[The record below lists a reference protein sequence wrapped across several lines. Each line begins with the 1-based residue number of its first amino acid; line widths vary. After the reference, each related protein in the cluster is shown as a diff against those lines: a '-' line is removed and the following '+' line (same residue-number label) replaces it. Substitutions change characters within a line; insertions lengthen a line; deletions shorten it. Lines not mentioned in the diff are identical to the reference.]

1 MTVVWPWFITKF
13 WKLSA
18 IFSVRFTKR
27 GTLASSKRLWPP
39 KMSKK
44 WGVSTVLHCFHK
56 HQTSGP
62 ETRFFRCTDV
72 NFSKFFPFLGA
83 KKDTAKMAYASAP
96 CELGRDPYLAHGPR
110 NSSSKAHKTRLRQSQ
125 PTTVSYGHTHQGV
138 SPIGCVTN
146 PRVRVTAC
154 IWRKPRSPSWL
165 TRQAGALPETL
176 RLGVFCRAERKLC
189 QTPTIL
195 TSTCSHSPV
204 LTHFRG
210 NGENTLG
217 NPS

>member
-1 MTVVWPWFITKF
+1 MQQIAFPQLLYISRHKRISKNEECLQFYAVFQIIKLRDPKLGFSGVPTLIFLSFSPVW
-13 WKLSA
+13 
-18 IFSVRFTKR
+18 
-27 GTLASSKRLWPP
+27 G
-39 KMSKK
+39 
-44 WGVSTVLHCFHK
+44 
-56 HQTSGP
+56 Q
-62 ETRFFRCTDV
+62 
-72 NFSKFFPFLGA
+72 
-83 KKDTAKMAYASAP
+83 KKDTAKMAYAIAP
-96 CELGRDPYLAHGPR
+96 CEFGRDPYLAHGPR
-110 NSSSKAHKTRLRQSQ
+110 NSSTEAYKTRLRQSQ

-195 TSTCSHSPV
+195 TSTCSNSPV